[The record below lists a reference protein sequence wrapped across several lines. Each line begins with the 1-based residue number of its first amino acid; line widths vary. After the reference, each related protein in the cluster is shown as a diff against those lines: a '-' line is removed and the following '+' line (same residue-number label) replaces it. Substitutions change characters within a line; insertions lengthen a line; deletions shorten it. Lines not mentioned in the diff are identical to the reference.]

1 MIDIADMG
9 VLGRDKSLVEKL
21 FIENVEK
28 LEKKCNF
35 EREFSI

>member
-1 MIDIADMG
+1 MVDTRVSGAE
-9 VLGRDKSLVEKL
+9 KSLVEKL